1 MVGDWMTL
9 EDVCEELGVTRS
21 TIDKWR
27 AKGKGPLWRKLP
39 SGRLRIR
46 RVDFDA
52 WLDALPEVA

>member
-1 MVGDWMTL
+1 MAGAWMTL
-9 EDVCEELGVTRS
+9 EEVCDEIGVSRS

-27 AKGKGPLWRKLP
+27 AKGKGPAWRRLP

-46 RVDFDA
+46 RQDLDA